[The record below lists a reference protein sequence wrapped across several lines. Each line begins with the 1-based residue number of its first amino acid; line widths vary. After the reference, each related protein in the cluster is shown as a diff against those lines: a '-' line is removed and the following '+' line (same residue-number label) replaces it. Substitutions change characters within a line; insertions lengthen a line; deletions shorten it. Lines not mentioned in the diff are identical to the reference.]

1 MLLIN
6 PPVDRPMIQPGLA
19 QVGALVGLRTRT
31 TSAVCDKNGTSA
43 VAQPSVSKKPV
54 GKARSVRSLRG
65 ENSSVE
71 LRRSVS
77 RSPMPSAAGQRSM
90 DRVSNCR
97 LDVAQRLR
105 PRGRQSAAT
114 VEQLVAT
121 ELHFVE
127 TVLHVVATV
136 EQLVDTLLQDVATVE
151 QVVATV
157 EHVVATVEHAVA
169 TVEHLVETVEHVVAT
184 VEHVVATVPAWRSK
198 MPVVPGLVCSQPTG
212 CAGREARSS
221 SLNEARKSASRQARI
236 TRAAGSSSLP
246 PWFPACSNG
255 TSRSPL
261 ATAKA

>member
-1 MLLIN
+1 MFLIN

-19 QVGALVGLRTRT
+19 QVGADVCLRTRT
-31 TSAVCDKNGTSA
+31 TSAVFGKNGTSS
-43 VAQPSVSKKPV
+43 VAQASVSRKPG
-54 GKARSVRSLRG
+54 GKARTARSLRG
-65 ENSSVE
+65 KNSFVA
-71 LRRSVS
+71 LPRSVR
-77 RSPMPSAAGQRSM
+77 RSPMPSAAGQRAM
-90 DRVSNCR
+90 DRGSNCR

-121 ELHFVE
+121 VLHFVE

-157 EHVVATVEHAVA
+157 EQVGATVEHAVA

-184 VEHVVATVPAWRSK
+184 VEHVAATVPAWRSK
-198 MPVVPGLVCSQPTG
+198 VPVVPGLVRSQPTG
-212 CAGREARSS
+212 CAGREASSS
-221 SLNEARKSASRQARI
+221 SLNEARKSASRHARI

-246 PWFPACSNG
+246 PWFPACSKG
-255 TSRSPL
+255 TSRYPL
-261 ATAKA
+261 ATAEA